1 MGIELEFQPEL
12 TNEELIAYLVALQF
26 KKAYR
31 KKGVWY
37 IKGDRPSYDRYTDAL
52 VTAYNGNADF
62 LAVKIM
68 ASYDPLSDNITHKM
82 FSLATAILKPVDG
95 KKVSVDYVIFED
107 FRPSALDIANRY
119 LIPKYG
125 EQLSEIQV
133 SAKNFKARAE
143 RALEA
148 GRIITGS
155 EPLVATTTTSETI
168 TNPAAAETQNPQI
181 LTNASGVY
189 TAATAGDRYEEI
201 SIPFPGSY
209 RFSAEVRLVRNEE
222 NRFVFGI
229 SVQNTGLNGYGGTSY
244 MPGKNDTS
252 YPKREE
258 ALTNAFTEILEIIG
272 LQKTPKHL
280 SEKTLKGLTDVEEF
294 IHQFA
299 DKEGIALP
307 EKMLADKPDTT
318 NQQQDTADE
327 TAQDVSALLTQKTIL
342 QQLIDK
348 LTDLEADTQGET
360 EHILAALRLE
370 LEDVLEI
377 EDVVTFDKELEH
389 ILEQQSDWVQ
399 AITPEAVRETF
410 IETILYYAKALG
422 YTPFHFPHASGFTIL
437 QKWTQLDEK
446 HLDYLQQLIE
456 TYPQALELK
465 KDANDVIQGGSIS
478 SDKATIHL
486 LYLPSLSGFAI
497 SSFNPFHEEDIIT
510 YSGSAIPNGKLKKA
524 IRYMKRHPER
534 LGKHPKKEAPN
545 TDQKHKSTEAKSI
558 LTDTQ
563 SIPNVLIPDG
573 VAAPF
578 DSGKVKIG
586 IVGKVREALSHLL
599 ELTDAALPDTGALD
613 LFRLSQMAH
622 PTDYGFKV
630 NRGAL
635 LKVWNEKGEDLFKA
649 LGYPTAPNYP
659 YVNIHSGYQSVYPL
673 STIIGEAPSRWW
685 AAIEHYRPIADMD
698 TALEFIDEKIA
709 ELRDRQ
715 LTHTNPNTGK
725 VKTKKEDK
733 QSYRELGF
741 DIEYL
746 ENSKMVVQKY
756 IQPGELET
764 KEEEADTQE
773 SEAEDHT
780 IPEVEEI
787 REATPEEI
795 REQLQ
800 ARGFPIL
807 FSGTEVRKD
816 QITIAALVLRDTRIQ
831 EKLED
836 KTVKEYTKWIA
847 ILEEDIRKLK
857 GKDDRNSLQSLT
869 HRQQRISALTTEAEE
884 LKLLVAKEKA
894 IFEAEL
900 LQEISNYISKKEKAV
915 DHVQEAAAY
924 CREQL
929 YTERMQL
936 HYGSEVVFTMLNIL
950 VADYLAKTKPEVL
963 EHRNQDEYLGKTVA
977 IMHEHYM
984 KGQRLGKKKIEALQA
999 EVNAPSLGALWEAVE
1014 LSWLLWY
1021 KMLYQQPESFPVRLR
1036 AMVQF
1041 WERVQPT
1048 YAYSDSSKEL
1058 YKQYSTPCP
1067 IGAIIAEYTEMK
1079 GAGRTFEPSAGNG
1092 LLVIG
1097 ANPDHTHVNEIDQ
1110 SRSKALAFQR
1120 FRTITHY
1127 NAAVPFPQEL
1137 HQVFDVVVTNPPF
1150 AAWEDSKFDKQRYVQ
1165 QYFHGQRGLVQH
1177 MRLEHYMAG
1186 LALHTLKA
1194 NGRAAIIMMGHVHF
1208 GRDGYIEKYR
1218 PFFNWLFRHY
1228 KVDDIINMNS
1238 YKLYNKQGA
1247 VTKTMLILI
1256 RGRKTKPEGVA
1267 PKKEESPLMETM
1279 VDSFYELWERVAIH
1293 TPGGAGSRIP
1303 LLITQLKLELEV

>member
-12 TNEELIAYLVALQF
+12 TNDDLIAYLVALQF
-26 KKAYR
+26 KKVYR

-68 ASYDPLSDNITHKM
+68 ASYDPLADNITHKM

-125 EQLSEIQV
+125 ERLSEIQV

-148 GRIITGS
+148 GRIITGT
-155 EPLVATTTTSETI
+155 EPLVAPTTTSETVI
-168 TNPAAAETQNPQI
+168 QPPATETQNPRT

-209 RFSAEVRLVRNEE
+209 RFSAQVRLVRNEE

-229 SVQNTGLNGYGGTSY
+229 SVQNTGLNGYGGTSF

-252 YPKREE
+252 YPTREE
-258 ALTNAFTEILEIIG
+258 ALTNAFKQILEIIG

-280 SEKTLKGLTDVEEF
+280 SEETLKELTDVEEF

-299 DKEGIALP
+299 DKEGITLP
-307 EKMLADKPDTT
+307 KEMLADEPDTT
-318 NQQQDTADE
+318 NQQQDKAEE
-327 TAQDVSALLTQKTIL
+327 TTQDVSTLLTQKSIL
-342 QQLIDK
+342 QELIDK
-348 LTDLEADTQGET
+348 LTDLEIDTEGET

-370 LEDVLEI
+370 LEDLLEI
-377 EDVVTFDKELEH
+377 DDVVTFDKELEH
-389 ILEQQSDWVQ
+389 LLEQQSDWVH

-410 IETILYYAKALG
+410 IQTILYYAKALG

-446 HLDYLQQLIE
+446 NLEYLQELIE
-456 TYPQALELK
+456 THPEALELK
-465 KDANDVIQGGSIS
+465 KDAKGVIQGGSIS

-524 IRYMKRHPER
+524 IRYMKKHPEL
-534 LGKHPKKEAPN
+534 LGKHPKKEAPK
-545 TDQKHKSTEAKSI
+545 TDQTEKSVKVKAI

-573 VAAPF
+573 VAPPF
-578 DSGKVKIG
+578 DSGKVKIA
-586 IVGKVREALSHLL
+586 IARKVREVLPHLL
-599 ELTDAALPDTGALD
+599 ELTDADLPDTSAMD

-635 LKVWNEKGEDLFKA
+635 LKVWNEKGEALFEA
-649 LGYPTAPNYP
+649 LGYPTALNYP

-673 STIIGEAPSRWW
+673 SAIIGEAPSRWW
-685 AAIEHYRPIADMD
+685 AAIEHYRPVADMD
-698 TALEFIDEKIA
+698 TAMEIIDEKIA
-709 ELRDRQ
+709 ELRDLQ

-746 ENSKMVVQKY
+746 ENSKTVVRKY
-756 IQPGELET
+756 MQPEET
-764 KEEEADTQE
+764 ETVDEAKEAQE
-773 SEAEDHT
+773 SEEENPT
-780 IPEVEEI
+780 VPETEEI
-787 REATPEEI
+787 KEATPEEI
-795 REQLQ
+795 REQLI
-800 ARGFPIL
+800 AKGFFIS

-816 QITIAALVLRDTRIQ
+816 QITIASLASRYTRIQ
-831 EKLED
+831 EKLQE
-836 KTVKEYTKWIA
+836 KTAKEYTKWIA

-857 GKDDRNSLQSLT
+857 GKDDRNSRQSLT
-869 HRQQRISALTTEAEE
+869 HRQQRISALTTEAKD
-884 LKLLVAKEKA
+884 LAALVAREQDV
-894 IFEAEL
+894 FEAEL
-900 LQEISNYISKKEKAV
+900 LQEISNYISKKGKAA
-915 DHVQEAAAY
+915 DQVQEAAAY
-924 CREQL
+924 CRKQL
-929 YTERMQL
+929 STERMQL
-936 HYGSEVVFTMLNIL
+936 HYGSEAVFTMLNIL
-950 VADYLAKTKPEVL
+950 VADYLAKTKPETQ
-963 EHRNQDEYLGKTVA
+963 EHAKQDEYLGKTVA
-977 IMHEHYM
+977 IMHEQYM
-984 KGQRLGKKKIEALQA
+984 KGQRLGKKKIEALQE
-999 EVNAPSLGALWEAVE
+999 EVQAPSLGALWEAVE

-1021 KMLYQQPESFPVRLR
+1021 KMLYQQPESFPFRLR
-1036 AMVQF
+1036 TMVQF
-1041 WERVQPT
+1041 WEKVQPT

-1067 IGAIIAEYTEMK
+1067 IGAIIAEYTYMA
-1079 GAGRTFEPSAGNG
+1079 GAERIFEPSAGNG
-1092 LLVIG
+1092 LLVMG
-1097 ANPDHTHVNEIDQ
+1097 AHPDHTHVNEIDQ

-1120 FRTITHY
+1120 FHTITQY

-1137 HQVFDVVVTNPPF
+1137 HQAFDVVVTNPPF

-1194 NGRAAIIMMGHVHF
+1194 NGRAAIIMMGHVYF

-1228 KVDDIINMNS
+1228 QVDDIINMNS

-1247 VTKTMLILI
+1247 VIKTMLILI
-1256 RGRKTKPEGVA
+1256 RGRKAKPEGVA
-1267 PKKEESPLMETM
+1267 PKKEESPSMEVM

-1293 TPGGAGSRIP
+1293 TPSVTRARIP
-1303 LLITQLKLELEV
+1303 LLITQLKLELEA